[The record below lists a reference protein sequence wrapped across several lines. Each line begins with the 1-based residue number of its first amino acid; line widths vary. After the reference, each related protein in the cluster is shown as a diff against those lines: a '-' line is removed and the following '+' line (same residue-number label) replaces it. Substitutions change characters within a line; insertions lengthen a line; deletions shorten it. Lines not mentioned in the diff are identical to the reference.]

1 MATMIDPVKTGWLL
15 RVQVPLQV
23 MLYVGLF
30 VFSQHLVVWLHLP
43 LPANIVGM
51 LLLLAMIML
60 RILPIRWVKAGSNW
74 LLAEML
80 LFFIPAVVAVVNYSE
95 LLRVEG
101 WRILLVI
108 TLSTLLVLAATSIV
122 VDRVSRFELW
132 LAARKQQ
139 RQHDE

>member
-1 MATMIDPVKTGWLL
+1 MSTMTGPAKMGWLP
-15 RVQVPLQV
+15 RMIVPLQV
-23 MLYVGLF
+23 LLYVGLF
-30 VFSQHLVVWLHLP
+30 IFSQHLVTWLHLP

-51 LLLLAMIML
+51 ILLLTMIML
-60 RILPIRWVKAGSNW
+60 RILPVKWVKAGSNW

-80 LFFIPAVVAVVNYSE
+80 LFFIPAVVAVVNYSD

-101 WRILLVI
+101 WRILMVI
-108 TLSTLLVLAATSIV
+108 TLSTLLVLAATGLV

-139 RQHDE
+139 EHDDE

>member
-1 MATMIDPVKTGWLL
+1 MATMTDPVKTCWLL

-30 VFSQHLVVWLHLP
+30 VFSQHLVSWLHLP

-60 RILPIRWVKAGSNW
+60 RILPIGWVKAGSNW

-139 RQHDE
+139 RQHHE